1 VLLTIIPT
9 SGTVLALCSLDADA
23 HRDQRVQE
31 TQAQAAVTAVFFN
44 SMGRHFF
51 SAGKIFSDGDDRF

>member
-1 VLLTIIPT
+1 M
-9 SGTVLALCSLDADA
+9 LALCSLDADA